1 MDGDSFATLTAL
13 IILLI
18 LSALFATAETAF
30 ATLSR
35 IRIKN
40 MMENKNKRAALV
52 YRLIQD
58 YDKLISTI
66 SVGNNLVSIMAASI
80 ATVFFVQIYGDAGI
94 TISTIIVTA
103 AILLFGEIT
112 PKSLAKKSPEKFAM
126 LLAPLVRFLNVA
138 FTPINFLFSLWQRMI
153 SAVYKGTAD
162 QTITEDELLTMIDEA
177 EQEGAIDE
185 SDSELIHNAIE
196 FNDQLVDDILTP
208 RVDIVG
214 ITKQNTE
221 AEISRNF
228 TESGYSRIPVFDG
241 SIDQI
246 IGVIHLRD
254 FFEHVI
260 QGKNGIEDIIKPVI
274 FVTPYMKISDLFARF
289 QKTKSHFAVV
299 TDEYGGTLGI
309 VTMEDILE
317 ELVGEI
323 WDEHDEIVEDF
334 TKLEDGTYQ
343 VAASASIDKMFE
355 LFDLTGEADSTTV
368 SGWIM
373 EQLGRI
379 PEDGDSFEY
388 ENIVVTVTKTD
399 HRRVVECVVRVID
412 DD

>member
-299 TDEYGGTLGI
+299 ADEYGGTLGI

-334 TKLEDGTYQ
+334 TRLEDGTYQ

-399 HRRVVECVVRVID
+399 HRRVVECIVRVKAEE
-412 DD
+412 